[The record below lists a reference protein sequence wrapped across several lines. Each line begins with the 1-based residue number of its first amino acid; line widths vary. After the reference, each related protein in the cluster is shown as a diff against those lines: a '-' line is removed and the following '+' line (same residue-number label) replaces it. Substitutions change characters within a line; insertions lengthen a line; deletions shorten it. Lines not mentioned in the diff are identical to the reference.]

1 MTRTHRLPTALLPV
15 VGLLAGAGLGI
26 AARLWMRMIA
36 TDPEFTWDGTVFIVL
51 AFTVFGAAQGVAV
64 AARRATDRRS
74 IVTTARVFGFLG
86 TLPLFMAAGGIMMP
100 TVVCGGLAR
109 HRSDWPTW
117 TRTVFVLLGSSSIAF
132 VGLQLHDD
140 WGWGWRWWA
149 GMGGLFAVY
158 GAVIAMERGSMP
170 PQQDGWRLPGVVRV
184 AAVVAGVLAMA
195 LPVVGAGLA

>member
-149 GMGGLFAVY
+149 GMGLFAVY